1 MTMQTTHIPCLHAE
15 KNNNSSKKDFK
26 WLQNISFIIRKLGEK
41 STNRFIIV
49 AAGVFCYHCG
59 RWL

>member
-1 MTMQTTHIPCLHAE
+1 MTMQTTRIARLLAA

-41 STNRFIIV
+41 SSKRFIIV
-49 AAGVFCYHCG
+49 AAGGFCYH
-59 RWL
+59 